1 MCPHCEHPKSGVT
14 ETRKDES
21 GTWRRRK
28 CYACKRSFVS
38 HERTSADME
47 FPRELKDALNAS
59 LQARRGRAPAKPI
72 VADKYGA
79 TSGFTGWS
87 AQA

>member
-1 MCPHCEHPKSGVT
+1 
-14 ETRKDES
+14 
-21 GTWRRRK
+21 
-28 CYACKRSFVS
+28 
-38 HERTSADME
+38 ME
-47 FPRELKDALNAS
+47 VPRELKDALNAS